1 MNSPHKGPEMR
12 TLISPFKL
20 LNKNF
25 NAWWFDD
32 TQPLCDVIVIIYIY
46 IFIYTYMPSFKVKG
60 SFSSLRGFTDE
71 FWTPFYPLKIY
82 NLLEILHRFHCTG
95 YQWHILCNKLLKKL
109 VGILGLFWRRTGWR
123 PRITYF
129 QWNSNR
135 DWPGKTLKGDV
146 KIGKGD
152 QEPKTYPMPKYP
164 MYIAS
169 TKYILFIFPFVFII
183 IFGIVCYRSVCV
195 YRIGYLYI
203 NK

>member
-1 MNSPHKGPEMR
+1 MNSPHKGLEMR

-46 IFIYTYMPSFKVKG
+46 IHICPRLKLKVASVAYVDSQMSSEHCFIFK
-60 SFSSLRGFTDE
+60 
-71 FWTPFYPLKIY
+71 KIC

-109 VGILGLFWRRTGWR
+109 VGILGLFWRRIGWR

-129 QWNSNR
+129 QWNSKR